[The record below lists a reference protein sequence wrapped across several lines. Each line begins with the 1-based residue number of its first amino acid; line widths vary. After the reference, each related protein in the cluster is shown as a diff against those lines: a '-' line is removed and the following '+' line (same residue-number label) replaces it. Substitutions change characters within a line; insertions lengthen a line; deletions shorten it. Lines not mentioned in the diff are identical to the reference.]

1 MEMMNDFKIFNVDV
15 SPNEIAGQA
24 GDASPP
30 SLLVSI
36 PSESRSLPLLAE
48 AHSPRFF
55 PRTSSMGSFPHF
67 KIRIGIFEFVLC
79 VGHGVFTL

>member
-30 SLLVSI
+30 S
-36 PSESRSLPLLAE
+36 
-48 AHSPRFF
+48 
-55 PRTSSMGSFPHF
+55 
-67 KIRIGIFEFVLC
+67 
-79 VGHGVFTL
+79 